1 MRIRKRLV
9 GAVLL
14 GAALGSTVQA
24 NDVPSDRLVAAS
36 RLQETGNHREA
47 ISLLEEIREIDP
59 RNFQVLYG
67 LALSLYS
74 VGDYREAAHVG
85 ETLLAE
91 QKNAPGDLYVIVGS
105 AYGRLRSYEKSEEI
119 FRSGLSAWPDSQ
131 ALKVQHAISLEGLGR
146 LEEAVIELEG
156 CIKGSP
162 YDAALWR
169 ALGDAQSATGA
180 PGRAFAAYVRSVTL
194 ERDEARSKEVA
205 GELWQVL
212 FNGAADVSASNASEK
227 AEAKGL
233 AFLAALRRDGSWAK
247 ASDAGFFAYA
257 MDTSLRLVS
266 ALHGGTT
273 EGMFW
278 GPFVLDYF
286 DEVRAAGHMEA
297 LAYEVRRATGD
308 PDVLRWCEQNAKKIE
323 AFTRWSERWAV
334 HRYEVAE
341 QRRGAY

>member
-1 MRIRKRLV
+1 MRLGTRFV
-9 GAVLL
+9 GTVLL
-14 GAALGSTVQA
+14 TAALGSTLA
-24 NDVPSDRLVAAS
+24 ASDDPSDRLVAAS

-47 ISLLEEIREIDP
+47 IALLEEIREIDP
-59 RNFQVLYG
+59 RNLQVLYG

-74 VGDYREAAHVG
+74 IGDYREAAHVG

-119 FRSGLSAWPDSQ
+119 FRNGLAAWPDSQ

-156 CIKGSP
+156 CIKRSP

-194 ERDEARSKEVA
+194 ERDQARSKEVA

-233 AFLAALRRDGSWAK
+233 AFLAALRRNASWAK

-266 ALHGGTT
+266 ALHGGTKA
-273 EGMFW
+273 GMFW

-308 PDVLRWCEQNAKKIE
+308 PDVIRWCEQNAKKIE
-323 AFTRWSERWAV
+323 AFTKWSERWAV

-341 QRRGAY
+341 QRGGGH